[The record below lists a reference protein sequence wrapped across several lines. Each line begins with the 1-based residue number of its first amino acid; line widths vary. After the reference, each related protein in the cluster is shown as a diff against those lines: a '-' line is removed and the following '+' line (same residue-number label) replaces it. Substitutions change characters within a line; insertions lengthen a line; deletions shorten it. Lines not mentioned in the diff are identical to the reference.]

1 VTAGGQNHAVRSDAA
16 ASIAVYDRTV
26 GAWKI
31 ATSRRARA
39 FGLVAVVV
47 FFGLVSGCNSDG
59 GDADAS
65 KASSTST
72 SAPAKPAGALVI
84 AHRGASDFAPEHT
97 FASYD
102 LAIKQGADYL
112 EQDLQLTADG
122 VLVVLHDAT
131 LDRTARGPVGSCTG
145 LVAEKTLAQIKQC
158 DVGSW
163 FNEASPE
170 HADPA
175 YVGLRIPTM
184 EQVIDRYGA
193 DARYYIE
200 LKALDP
206 GSGMAE
212 SLLDLLGQ
220 TGLLHRTSR
229 SRPVII
235 QSFGADVLRM
245 VHARRPELPLVQLIP
260 DTGSPVDMTW
270 LDNAR
275 GYAVA
280 IGPPNPFVDPALV
293 AAAHV
298 RCLEV
303 HPYTVN
309 DRAEMDRLLQAGV
322 DGMFTNEPEVLRTE
336 LEGRPPPPGHCA
348 PAAGEGE

>member
-1 VTAGGQNHAVRSDAA
+1 MTAGRENHAGRATRSAGIAA
-16 ASIAVYDRTV
+16 YDRIV
-26 GAWKI
+26 GVWGI
-31 ATSRRARA
+31 GTSRRARTTVLVIA
-39 FGLVAVVV
+39 VLAMLGLVA
-47 FFGLVSGCNSDG
+47 GCSSDSGG
-59 GDADAS
+59 AS
-65 KASSTST
+65 QASTTST
-72 SAPAKPAGALVI
+72 SAPAKPAGAIVI

-102 LAIKQGADYL
+102 LALKQGADYL

-122 VLVVLHDAT
+122 VLVVLHDTT
-131 LDRTARGPVGSCTG
+131 LDRTARGPAASCTG
-145 LVAEKTLAQIKQC
+145 PVADKTLAQIKQC

-163 FNEASPE
+163 FNEASPQ

-175 YVGLRIPTM
+175 YVGQRIPTM
-184 EQVIDRYGA
+184 KEVIDRYGTH
-193 DARYYIE
+193 ARYYIE

-212 SLLDLLGQ
+212 KLLDLLGR
-220 TGLLHRTSR
+220 TGLLQRTNR

-235 QSFGADVLRM
+235 QSFGADVLRI
-245 VHARRPELPLVQLIP
+245 VHAQQPQLPLVQLIP
-260 DTGSPVDMTW
+260 DTGSPIDMTW

-280 IGPPNPFVDPALV
+280 IGPPNSFVDPALV
-293 AAAHV
+293 QAAHR

-309 DRAEMDRLLQAGV
+309 DPAEMDRLLQAGV
-322 DGMFTNEPEVLRTE
+322 DGMFTNEPKVLRAE
-336 LEGRPPPPGHCA
+336 LDGRPPPPAHCA
-348 PAAGEGE
+348 PAAGDGG